1 MNSVLKNIH
10 NDLGITEEQLTLNLL
25 NFCEEP
31 PLEELEIVAID
42 FEGKPFILKKS
53 TAKAWRSMQL
63 NAESDGIRLNPFS
76 GFRSYLHQK
85 RLIERHIS
93 NGRPLKDILTH
104 IAIPGFSEHHSGRA
118 IDIYADN
125 HSVLEEAFEKT
136 PAFSWL
142 VENAAKFKFSM
153 SYPRQNKYGIIYEPW
168 HWYFTDEK

>member
-10 NDLGITEEQLTLNLL
+10 SDLGITEQHLTLNRL
-25 NFCEEP
+25 NFCEES
-31 PLEELEIVAID
+31 PLQSLEVAAID
-42 FEGKPFILKKS
+42 FEGKPFILQTSAAKS
-53 TAKAWRSMQL
+53 WKEMQTQ
-63 NAESDGIRLNPFS
+63 AESEGIILNPFS

-85 RLIERHIS
+85 RLIEKHLS

-125 HSVLEEAFEKT
+125 NSVLEEAFEKT
-136 PAFSWL
+136 SAFAWL
-142 VENAAKFKFSM
+142 LENADTFKFRL